1 MVTARGARRKALRQQ
16 LFDLTGGRC
25 EWESCGQAATQMA
38 HAHSIG
44 LGGRASADTIDN
56 VASLCDPH
64 SLVSDGL
71 VPGHL
76 GRDWYLQQLALLGVD
91 VWDWNAAEAL
101 KAHIARNRPKT
112 VPS

>member
-1 MVTARGARRKALRQQ
+1 MVTARGRLRLQV
-16 LFDLTGGRC
+16 FDMSGGWC
-25 EWESCGQAATQMA
+25 EYPQCEERASSLA

-44 LGGRASADTIDN
+44 MGGRKSADTLDN
-56 VASLCDPH
+56 VLAACPSHGL
-64 SLVSDGL
+64 LTDGAI
-71 VPGHL
+71 PGDR
-76 GRDWYLQQLALLGVD
+76 GRDWYLQQLGLLGVD